1 MAEAWPQEIRLL
13 KDRRTLKVSFDNGET
28 YALSAEYLRTH
39 SPSAEVQGHAPE
51 QRRTVAGKEEVRILK
66 VEPVG
71 NYAVKVLFDDMH
83 ETGIFSWIYLRELGH
98 EFETRWP
105 AYLQELAEKGMTRS
119 G

>member
-1 MAEAWPQEIRLL
+1 MAEIWPEEIRLL
-13 KDRRTLKVSFDNGET
+13 KDRRALKVSFDNGET

-39 SPSAEVQGHAPE
+39 SPSAEVQGHSPE
-51 QRRTVAGKEEVRILK
+51 QRRTVAGKENVRILK

-71 NYAVKVLFDDMH
+71 NYAVKLVFDDMH
-83 ETGIFSWIYLRELGH
+83 DTGVFAWDYLRRLGQ

-119 G
+119 Q